1 MLKKRETTLKRNI
14 DKPKELWKTLKALG
28 LPNKVSMA
36 TRNAVKEDNVVKYE
50 SKSISEVFQTIFAS
64 ITETLLQKLLPPPN
78 KYGIDLVK
86 KINKDWEITAKFQ
99 LKPTTEDIVLKLL
112 KNINISKA
120 AGIDNHDAVILAKP
134 VTKICNLSIKL
145 GIFPGPCKLARLKPL
160 FKSGSRMDPFNYGP
174 ISLLPLISKIFEK
187 IVHDPK
193 ILIRF

>member
-1 MLKKRETTLKRNI
+1 
-14 DKPKELWKTLKALG
+14 
-28 LPNKVSMA
+28 MA
-36 TRNAVKEDNVVKYE
+36 TRNALKEDNVVKYE

-64 ITETLLQKLLPPPN
+64 ITETLLQKLPPPPN

-112 KNINISKA
+112 KNIDVSKA

-145 GIFPGPCKLARLKPL
+145 GIFLVRV
-160 FKSGSRMDPFNYGP
+160 N
-174 ISLLPLISKIFEK
+174 
-187 IVHDPK
+187 
-193 ILIRF
+193 